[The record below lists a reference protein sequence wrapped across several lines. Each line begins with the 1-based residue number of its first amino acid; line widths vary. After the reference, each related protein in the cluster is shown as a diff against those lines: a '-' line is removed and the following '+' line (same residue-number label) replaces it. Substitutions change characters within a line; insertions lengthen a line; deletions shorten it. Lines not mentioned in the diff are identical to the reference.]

1 MAARRRGAHAAA
13 GRAQARLLRPR
24 GCRPPAASVVA
35 CTPEAPCRRVGG
47 AATGGAA
54 EAAPP
59 NGPEAAKN
67 DRARRPIHGAPEP
80 EEQAGWRRPR
90 VGQPAGARLT
100 LSDCDTRDTFS
111 TLFHKSTLCS
121 KSGGGVTGV
130 VAAWRDLGLLR
141 LRKKRLTVPRVM
153 FRGRR
158 APPPATRAP
167 RGPAPRSFRPCRAAS
182 AQSPLLLQQQQQQ
195 LLLLLLLLLRCGDAA
210 RAPACRIP
218 RARSSDRSCVARLP
232 PTPIA

>member
-111 TLFHKSTLCS
+111 TLFHKSTLAR
-121 KSGGGVTGV
+121 KAGGGHWGCCSVARPRTSPPSQEASHSSTGDVQRQTRSSSCNSRPPRPRAPV
-130 VAAWRDLGLLR
+130 VPSVSGCLR
-141 LRKKRLTVPRVM
+141 SIT
-153 FRGRR
+153 
-158 APPPATRAP
+158 PPPATTTTTVVVVAP
-167 RGPAPRSFRPCRAAS
+167 PAP
-182 AQSPLLLQQQQQQ
+182 PLW
-195 LLLLLLLLLRCGDAA
+195 
-210 RAPACRIP
+210 
-218 RARSSDRSCVARLP
+218 
-232 PTPIA
+232 